1 MATMT
6 KASGAGGPSVQE
18 LQQQVQFNEKFK
30 FVINRIHSAKNITEI
45 LVQLQTDILGLF
57 DADRITIYAVNPKRR
72 ELFSKHMA
80 GNEVKEIRV
89 PISPASISGFCAH
102 SGRTLN
108 ISDVYNAAELIRLDK
123 SLKFDK
129 SWDKKTGF
137 RSKQMLVVPIVID
150 KKLMGVVQ
158 LINKKSG
165 GPYTKP
171 DEQNL
176 LEIARTLGIA
186 FRNQSRMVKTRF
198 DYLIENNIVTDS
210 EIKQAMGQ
218 SRELK
223 TDMEHILIENFKV
236 KKADIGKSLSE
247 FYGCKFVENPNNLII
262 DRKLLVGLN
271 LNYLRKAYW
280 MPISQNEKG
289 VTVLIDNPK
298 DPKVMELQGYLKA
311 KSYEFHVAFKEDIL
325 KAIDIAESDDT
336 GGSAD
341 SPLGAS
347 DDSVSDILAEMDVG
361 VEGPEE
367 GTDAD
372 APDENAGAIVRL
384 VNQIIIDG
392 YKKGCSDIHV
402 EPSKRA
408 KKTTIRFRVDGTCF
422 KHLEVPLSHSPALV
436 SRLKIMAGLDI
447 AERRLPQDGKIKFF
461 FQSKQI
467 ELRVATLPTVGGEDV
482 VMRILAASEPMTVK
496 ELGLNKRNEVELLKM
511 VDIPYGIMLV
521 VGPTGSGKT
530 TTLHACVGH
539 INTPERKIWTAED
552 PVEITQEGL
561 RQVEVKPKIDFTFAR
576 AMRAFLRADPDVIL
590 VGEMRDFETAAIGI
604 EASLTGHLVFS
615 TLHTNSAPETI
626 TRLIDMGIDPFNFA
640 DALLGI
646 LAQRLVKTL
655 CKDCKEEYHPDQAEY
670 NEIVDAY
677 GKDMWPEL
685 GIKYDD
691 KFKLFKVKGCNECNH
706 SGYRGRAGIHELLV
720 GTDDVREIIQQKA
733 GVVKIQEQAIKDG
746 MRTLFQD
753 GIMKVLAGR
762 TDISM
767 VRRVCMQ

>member
-6 KASGAGGPSVQE
+6 KAGASGGPSVQE

-30 FVINRIHSAKNITEI
+30 YVINRIHSAKNITEI

-57 DADRITIYAVNPKRR
+57 DADRITIYAVNPKRK

-89 PISPASISGFCAH
+89 PISPASIAGFCAF

-108 ISDVYNAAELIRLDK
+108 ISDVYSAAELTRLDK
-123 SLKFDK
+123 NLKFDK

-137 RSKQMLVVPIVID
+137 RSKQMLVVPIIIE

-158 LINKKSG
+158 IINKKSG
-165 GPYTKP
+165 GPYTKS
-171 DEQNL
+171 DESNL

-198 DYLIENNIVTDS
+198 DYLIENNIVTES
-210 EIKQAMGQ
+210 EIKQAMVQ
-218 SRELK
+218 ARDLK
-223 TDMEHILIENFKV
+223 SDVEHVLMEAFKV
-236 KKADIGKSLSE
+236 KKEDIGKSLAG
-247 FYGCKFVENPNNLII
+247 FYGCKFMDNPNNLII

-271 LNYLRKAYW
+271 LNFLRKAYW
-280 MPISQNEKG
+280 MPVSQNENG
-289 VTVLIDNPK
+289 VTILIDNPK
-298 DPKVMELQGYLKA
+298 DPKVMELQGLIKA
-311 KSYEFHVAFKEDIL
+311 KSYEYQVAFKEDIL
-325 KAIDIAESDDT
+325 KALDIAESDSSVGD
-336 GGSAD
+336 A
-341 SPLGAS
+341 PLGAS
-347 DDSVSDILAEMDVG
+347 DDSVTDILAEMDVD
-361 VEGPEE
+361 VEGPED

-461 FQSKQI
+461 FQGKQI

-482 VMRILAASEPMTVK
+482 VMRILAASEPMTVA
-496 ELGLNKRNEVELLKM
+496 ELGLNKRNEEELLKM
-511 VDIPYGIMLV
+511 VQIPYGIMLV

-561 RQVEVKPKIDFTFAR
+561 RQVEIKPKIDFTFAR

-590 VGEMRDFETAAIGI
+590 VGEMRDYETAAIGI

-655 CKDCKEEYHPDQAEY
+655 CKDCKEEYHPDQAEFDELV
-670 NEIVDAY
+670 NAY
-677 GKDMWPEL
+677 GKEMWPEL
-685 GIKYDD
+685 GVKYDD
-691 KFKLFKVKGCNECNH
+691 NFKIFKTKGCNECSH

-720 GTDDVREIIQQKA
+720 GTDKVREIIQQKS

-762 TDISM
+762 TDMSQ

>member
-6 KASGAGGPSVQE
+6 KAGATGGPNVQA

-30 FVINRIHSAKNITEI
+30 YVINRIHSAKNITEI
-45 LVQLQTDILGLF
+45 LVQLQSDILGLF
-57 DADRITIYAVNPKRR
+57 DADRITIYAVNPKRK

-89 PISPASISGFCAH
+89 PISPASISGFCAF

-108 ISDVYNAAELIRLDK
+108 IADVYSAAELTRLDK

-137 RSKQMLVVPIVID
+137 RSKQMLVVPIVMD

-158 LINKKSG
+158 IINKKSG
-165 GPYTKP
+165 GPYTKA
-171 DEQNL
+171 DESNL
-176 LEIARTLGIA
+176 LEIARTLAIA
-186 FRNQSRMVKTRF
+186 FRNQSKMVKTRF

-210 EIKQAMGQ
+210 EIKQAMVQ
-218 SRELK
+218 ARDLK
-223 TDMEHILIENFKV
+223 SDVEHVLMEAFKV
-236 KKADIGKSLSE
+236 KKEDIGKSLSE
-247 FYGCKFVENPNNLII
+247 FYGCKFMENPNNLII

-271 LNYLRKAYW
+271 LNFLRKAYW
-280 MPISQNEKG
+280 MPVSQNENG
-289 VTVLIDNPK
+289 VTILIDNPK
-298 DPKVMELQGYLKA
+298 DPKVMELQGLLRA
-311 KSYEFHVAFKEDIL
+311 KSYEYQVAFREDIL
-325 KAIDIAESDDT
+325 KALDIAESDTTVGD
-336 GGSAD
+336 D
-341 SPLGAS
+341 DPLGAS
-347 DDSVSDILAEMDVG
+347 DDSVSDILAEMDVDM
-361 VEGPEE
+361 EGPVE

-402 EPSKRA
+402 EPSKKM

-436 SRLKIMAGLDI
+436 SRLKIMSGLDI
-447 AERRLPQDGKIKFF
+447 SERRLPQDGKIKFF
-461 FQSKQI
+461 FQGKQI

-496 ELGLNKRNEVELLKM
+496 ELGLNKRNEEELIKM
-511 VDIPYGIMLV
+511 VAIPYGIMLV

-655 CKDCKEEYHPDQAEY
+655 CKDCKEEYHPDQAGFDELV
-670 NEIVDAY
+670 EAY

-685 GIKYDD
+685 GVKYDD
-691 KFKLFKVKGCNECNH
+691 NFKLFKTKGCNECNH
-706 SGYRGRAGIHELLV
+706 TGYRGRAGIHELLV
-720 GTDDVREIIQQKA
+720 GTDAVREVIQQKA
-733 GVVKIQEQAIKDG
+733 GVVKIQEQAVKDG

-753 GIMKVLAGR
+753 GVMKVLAGK
-762 TDISM
+762 TDLSQ